1 MKVSLSPDEKC
12 ENKIREF
19 NEIYLAS
26 LPFSEQIQCLCNLL
40 FSLHKYQIQDSK
52 LAAEQLP
59 VVQNNLGVV
68 LVHSTQNLPGKE
80 IIDRLKES
88 IRLFAISASAGNQGA
103 KENLP
108 IVQNKL
114 ARALRMQ
121 RNNHK

>member
-1 MKVSLSPDEKC
+1 
-12 ENKIREF
+12 
-19 NEIYLAS
+19 
-26 LPFSEQIQCLCNLL
+26 
-40 FSLHKYQIQDSK
+40 
-52 LAAEQLP
+52 
-59 VVQNNLGVV
+59 VQNNLGVV